1 MGDIPPLV
9 PLSCLAE
16 EKRMISTTRTL
27 AILLFLACAGVVFAQ
42 TISNAPS
49 TSADAQIFMLIPG
62 LDKSVMD
69 TTADPCVD
77 FYQYSCGNW
86 SKLHPIP
93 SDSPYSDEFYNLE
106 QYNQQVLHG
115 ILEKAATNDPSRD
128 ANTRKIGDYYASCMD
143 EAAVQQKGLEPLQ
156 PELDRINGLTS
167 KEQLPE
173 LLAHYQLINVNAFL
187 GFGSQED
194 FKDATRTIAVASQNG
209 LGLPEKDYYFRTGAK
224 DEEIRKQYLRHITNI
239 LKLLGGSETQA
250 ASDAAAIMK
259 LETALAKVSLDVTAQ
274 RDPHNIYHMM
284 PVKELQALTPTFNW
298 HHLYSTTE
306 SPAFTEIN
314 VAEPEFFPGMNQV
327 IAETDLATIR
337 AYLRWQLVNS
347 ITGSILPK
355 ALDEEEF
362 DFYER
367 KLLGTPEQEARW
379 KRCVRN
385 TDRAL
390 PEALGKAY
398 VDQQFPEASKDKA
411 MRMIHDIEA
420 AMDRDIDSLD
430 WMSAASETRA
440 KEKLHLIANKVGY
453 PNHWRDYSKLEIV
466 RGDAFRNN
474 LRAVEFESRRQLA
487 KIGKP
492 VDRDEWITST
502 PTVNAFYNPSMNDI
516 NFPAGVMQ
524 PAFFDTTQPDAL
536 NYGHIGLFM
545 GHEITHGFDD
555 QGRQFD
561 GHGNLEDWWTK
572 EDSDKFDQKAQCIVD
587 EYAQFSVGD
596 TKLNGK
602 LTLGENTADN
612 GGMRLAYMAF
622 LARAAQDGIEL
633 KNKSADGYTPVQQ
646 FFLGFAQDWCS
657 QWRPEFERV
666 VATTNPHS
674 PDRFRAN
681 GVLVNMP
688 EFGKAFGCKVGQ
700 PMTSAKA
707 CRVW

>member
-1 MGDIPPLV
+1 ML
-9 PLSCLAE
+9 
-16 EKRMISTTRTL
+16 STTKTL
-27 AILLFLACAGVVFAQ
+27 AVLLFLACSGMVFAQ
-42 TISNAPS
+42 TTSNAPS
-49 TSADAQIFMLIPG
+49 ASGDAQTFWPIPG
-62 LDKSVMD
+62 LDKSLMD

-77 FYQYSCGNW
+77 FYQYACGNW

-93 SDSPYSDEFYNLE
+93 SDSPYSGQFYNLE
-106 QYNQQVLHG
+106 QYNRQVLHG
-115 ILEKAATNDPSRD
+115 ILEKAAVDDPSRD

-143 EAAVQQKGLEPLQ
+143 EAAVQQKGLAPLQ

-187 GFGSQED
+187 GFGSQQG
-194 FKDATRTIAVASQNG
+194 FKDATRTIAVTSQNG

-224 DEEIRKQYLRHITNI
+224 DEEIRKQYVRHITNI
-239 LKLLGGSETQA
+239 LKLLGASATQA

-259 LETALAKVSLDVTAQ
+259 LETALAKVSLDVTSQ

-284 PVKELQALTPTFNW
+284 PIKDLQAFTPVFNW
-298 HHLYSTTE
+298 EHFYSTTG
-306 SPAFTEIN
+306 SPAFMEIN
-314 VAEPEFFPGMNQV
+314 VAEPEFFKGMNQA
-327 IAETDLATIR
+327 IAETDLPAIK
-337 AYLRWQLVNS
+337 AYLRWQLVS
-347 ITGSILPK
+347 SMAGSILPK

-362 DFYER
+362 DFYDR
-367 KLLGTPEQEARW
+367 KLLGTPEQEVRW
-379 KRCVRN
+379 KRCVRS

-398 VDQQFPEASKDKA
+398 VAEQFSAASKDKA
-411 MRMIHDIEA
+411 VRMIHDIET

-430 WMSAASETRA
+430 WMSAATKARA

-453 PNHWRDYSKLEIV
+453 PDQWRDYSKLEIV
-466 RGDAFRNN
+466 RGDAFGNN
-474 LRAVEFESRRQLA
+474 LRAAEFESRRQLA

-502 PTVNAFYNPSMNDI
+502 PTVNAFYNAGMNDI
-516 NFPAGVMQ
+516 NFPAGVLQ
-524 PAFFDTTQPDAL
+524 PAFFDATQPDPL

-555 QGRQFD
+555 LGRKFD

-572 EDSDKFDQKAQCIVD
+572 EDSDKFNQKAQCIVD

-596 TKLNGK
+596 VKVNGK

-612 GGMRLAYMAF
+612 GGLRLAYMAF
-622 LARAAQDGIEL
+622 LARAAQDGIDL
-633 KNKSADGYTPVQQ
+633 KNKSADGYTPLQQ

-657 QWRPEFERV
+657 EWRPELERLI
-666 VATTNPHS
+666 ATTDPHS

-688 EFGKAFGCKVGQ
+688 EFGKTFGCKVGQ

>member
-1 MGDIPPLV
+1 MR
-9 PLSCLAE
+9 STMKSLAV
-16 EKRMISTTRTL
+16 
-27 AILLFLACAGVVFAQ
+27 LLFVACAGMAFTQ
-42 TISNAPS
+42 TPSNAPGTRGDVQTFS
-49 TSADAQIFMLIPG
+49 PIPG
-62 LDKSVMD
+62 LDKSLMD
-69 TTADPCVD
+69 ATANPCVD
-77 FYQYSCGNW
+77 FYQYACGNW
-86 SKLHPIP
+86 SKRHPIP
-93 SDSPYSDEFYNLE
+93 SDAPYSDQFYNLD
-106 QYNQQVLHG
+106 QYNRQVLHG
-115 ILEKAATNDPSRD
+115 ILEKAAAGDASRD

-143 EAAVQQKGLEPLQ
+143 EGAVQQKGLAPLQ

-187 GFGSQED
+187 GFGSQQD
-194 FKDATRTIAVASQNG
+194 FKDATRTIAVAAQSG

-224 DEEIRKQYLRHITNI
+224 DEEIRKQYVQHVANI
-239 LKLLGGSETQA
+239 LKLLGESETQA
-250 ASDAAAIMK
+250 ASDASAIMK
-259 LETALAKVSLDVTAQ
+259 LETALAKVSLDVTSQ
-274 RDPHNIYHMM
+274 RDPNKIYHMM
-284 PVKELQALTPTFNW
+284 PIKGLQALTPTFNW
-298 HHLYSTTE
+298 ERFYSTAG

-314 VAEPEFFPGMNQV
+314 VAEPEFFKGMNQE
-327 IAETDLATIR
+327 IAETDLPAIM
-337 AYLRWQLVNS
+337 AYLRWQLVSS
-347 ITGSILPK
+347 IAGSILPK

-367 KLLGTPEQEARW
+367 KLVGTPEQEVRW
-379 KRCVRN
+379 KRCVRS

-398 VDQQFPEASKDKA
+398 VDEQFPAASKEKA
-411 MRMIHDIEA
+411 VRMIHDIEG
-420 AMDRDIDSLD
+420 AMDRDIDLLD
-430 WMSAASETRA
+430 WMSAATKTRA

-453 PNHWRDYSKLEIV
+453 PDKWRDYSKLEIV
-466 RGDAFRNN
+466 RGDAFGNN

-492 VDRDEWITST
+492 VDRGEWITST

-516 NFPAGVMQ
+516 NFPAGVLQ
-524 PAFFDTTQPDAL
+524 PAFFDATQPDAL

-561 GHGNLEDWWTK
+561 GHGNLEDWWAK
-572 EDSDKFDQKAQCIVD
+572 EDSDKFNQKAQCIVD

-622 LARAAQDGIEL
+622 LARAAQDGIDL
-633 KNKSADGYTPVQQ
+633 NKKSADGYTPIQQ
-646 FFLGFAQDWCS
+646 LFLGFAQDWCS
-657 QWRPEFERV
+657 EWRPELERLI
-666 VATTNPHS
+666 ATTDPHS

-681 GVLVNMP
+681 GVLVNTP
-688 EFGKAFGCKVGQ
+688 EFGKAFGCKAGQ
-700 PMTSAKA
+700 PMMSVKA

>member
-1 MGDIPPLV
+1 MPLTAKAFAV
-9 PLSCLAE
+9 
-16 EKRMISTTRTL
+16 
-27 AILLFLACAGVVFAQ
+27 LLFLACAGMVFAQ
-42 TISNAPS
+42 TTSNASKTGVDPH
-49 TSADAQIFMLIPG
+49 TFTLIPG
-62 LDKSVMD
+62 LDKKLMD
-69 TTADPCVD
+69 TAADPCVD
-77 FYQYSCGNW
+77 FYQYACGNW

-93 SDSPYSDEFYNLE
+93 SDSPYSGQFYNLE
-106 QYNQQVLHG
+106 QYNRQVLHG
-115 ILEKAATNDPSRD
+115 ILEKAAADDPSRD
-128 ANTRKIGDYYASCMD
+128 ATTRKIGNYYASCMD
-143 EAAVQQKGLEPLQ
+143 EGAVQQKGLAPLQ

-173 LLAHYQLINVNAFL
+173 LLAHFQLINVNAFF
-187 GFGSQED
+187 GFGSQQD
-194 FKDATRTIAVASQNG
+194 FKDATRTIAVTSQNG
-209 LGLPEKDYYFRTGAK
+209 LGLPERDYYFRTGAK
-224 DEEIRKQYLRHITNI
+224 DEEIRKQYVQHIANI
-239 LKLLGGSETQA
+239 LKLLGASETQA
-250 ASDAAAIMK
+250 PSDAAAIMK

-274 RDPHNIYHMM
+274 RDPHNIYHLM
-284 PVKELQALTPTFNW
+284 PVKDLQALTPTFNW
-298 HHLYSTTE
+298 HRLSSATE

-314 VAEPEFFPGMNQV
+314 VAEPEFFAGMNQV
-327 IAETDLATIR
+327 IAETDLPTIK
-337 AYLRWQLVNS
+337 AYLRWQLVSS
-347 ITGSILPK
+347 IAGSILPK

-367 KLLGTPEQEARW
+367 KLVGTPEQEVRW
-379 KRCVRN
+379 KRCVRS

-398 VDQQFPEASKDKA
+398 VEQHFPAASKDKA
-411 MRMIHDIEA
+411 LRMIHDIEA

-430 WMSAASETRA
+430 WMSAATKTRA

-453 PNHWRDYSKLEIV
+453 PDKWRDYSKLEIA
-466 RGDAFRNN
+466 RGDAFGNN
-474 LRAVEFESRRQLA
+474 LRAAEFESRRQLA

-492 VDRDEWITST
+492 VDRDEWLTST
-502 PTVNAFYNPSMNDI
+502 PTVNAFYDAGMNDI
-516 NFPAGVMQ
+516 NFPAGVLQ
-524 PAFFDTTQPDAL
+524 LAFFDATQPDAL

-555 QGRQFD
+555 EGRKFD

-572 EDSDKFDQKAQCIVD
+572 EDSDKFNQKAQCIVD

-612 GGMRLAYMAF
+612 GGLRLAYMAL
-622 LARAAQDGIEL
+622 LARAAQDGVDL
-633 KNKSADGYTPVQQ
+633 KNKSADGYTPLQQ

-657 QWRPEFERV
+657 EWRPEFERLI
-666 VATTNPHS
+666 ATTDPHS

-688 EFGKAFGCKVGQ
+688 EFAKEFGCKLGQ
-700 PMTSAKA
+700 PMTAVKA